1 MKTNKNCCHF
11 KNHIF
16 LSELVLSRRGDRDYL
31 MCCSKII
38 EAGLL
43 EVEIRNRR
51 VFSWETLFKC
61 MVKYLETVM
70 VIILVV
76 FYDLI
81 CPDIVLLVK
90 YEILVTCY
98 LV

>member
-1 MKTNKNCCHF
+1 
-11 KNHIF
+11 
-16 LSELVLSRRGDRDYL
+16 
-31 MCCSKII
+31 MCFSKII

-43 EVEIRNRR
+43 QVEIRNRR

-70 VIILVV
+70 VIILVI
-76 FYDLI
+76 FYDLV

>member
-1 MKTNKNCCHF
+1 
-11 KNHIF
+11 
-16 LSELVLSRRGDRDYL
+16 
-31 MCCSKII
+31 MCFSKII

-43 EVEIRNRR
+43 QVEIRNRR

-61 MVKYLETVM
+61 TVKYLETVM

-76 FYDLI
+76 FYDRV

-98 LV
+98 LPRRQDRV